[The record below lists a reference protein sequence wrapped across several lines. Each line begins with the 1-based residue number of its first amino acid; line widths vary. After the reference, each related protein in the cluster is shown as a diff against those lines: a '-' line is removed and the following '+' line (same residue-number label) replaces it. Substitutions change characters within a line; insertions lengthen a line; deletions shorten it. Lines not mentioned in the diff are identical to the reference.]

1 MNAVPPGVVGDVGD
15 DGGGCVMQKDI
26 GDAGAAVGN
35 RCGFKSGSEVPQPQD
50 ETDNHS
56 ATNPANYKMEWER
69 EKEKKIP
76 GLPFGMATEVT
87 SQVQS
92 SPPQPELGAP
102 LPPPAF
108 PLAISDGDTCT
119 NVPGDCDD
127 KV

>member
-15 DGGGCVMQKDI
+15 DGDGCVMQKDI

-69 EKEKKIP
+69 EKERKKP
-76 GLPFGMATEVT
+76 WDYLSEWPRK
-87 SQVQS
+87 SPRRY
-92 SPPQPELGAP
+92 SPPHHSQNWGLLS
-102 LPPPAF
+102 LPP
-108 PLAISDGDTCT
+108 LSRLQ
-119 NVPGDCDD
+119 
-127 KV
+127 